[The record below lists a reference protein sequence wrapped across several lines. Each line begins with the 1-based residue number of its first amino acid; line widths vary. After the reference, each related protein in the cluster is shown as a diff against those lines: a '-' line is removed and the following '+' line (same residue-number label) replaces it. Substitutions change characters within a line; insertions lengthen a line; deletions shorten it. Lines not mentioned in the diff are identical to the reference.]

1 MRKSYV
7 FIPQKAVRV
16 LRNPLLRTK
25 RKVAVVKSV
34 MMYGEPK
41 EVIRKSEVKESDVL
55 RGTVTALVSYNDG

>member
-1 MRKSYV
+1 M
-7 FIPQKAVRV
+7 RV

-55 RGTVTALVSYNDG
+55 RGTVHVRYNDG